1 MADSTSTSVN
11 FDESVTYTG
20 RVKWFNN
27 KQGYGFVTVVIGDK
41 QGEDIFVH
49 HSGVRVGEEQY
60 KYLVQGEYVDFS
72 LKTSEST
79 SHPYQATN
87 VTGVN
92 EGKLMCETRNEI
104 RSQRAEGEEVVQRK
118 QASFQRWSRRGG
130 NRRNQQSKGSN
141 TDDDGEWGLE
151 SKSVSTQ
158 AGASN

>member
-79 SHPYQATN
+79 AHPYQATN

-104 RSQRAEGEEVVQRK
+104 RSQRSEGEEVETESKPR
-118 QASFQRWSRRGG
+118 RRGG
-130 NRRNQQSKGSN
+130 NRRSGNRRGRQNKGSN
-141 TDDDGEWGLE
+141 TDDGEWGLE

-158 AGASN
+158 SGV

>member
-1 MADSTSTSVN
+1 MADTTSNSVN

-72 LKTSEST
+72 LKTSES
-79 SHPYQATN
+79 SAHPYQATN

-92 EGKLMCETRNEI
+92 EGKLMCETRNEL
-104 RSQRAEGEEVVQRK
+104 RLQRADGEGEDEVTERK
-118 QASFQRWSRRGG
+118 PRRRGG
-130 NRRNQQSKGSN
+130 NRRGGNRRGKQSKGSN
-141 TDDDGEWGLE
+141 TDEWGLE
-151 SKSVSTQ
+151 NKSVSTQ
-158 AGASN
+158 AEA

>member
-79 SHPYQATN
+79 AHPYQATN

-104 RSQRAEGEEVVQRK
+104 RSQRAEGEEVVQESKPR
-118 QASFQRWSRRGG
+118 SRGGRRRGG

-141 TDDDGEWGLE
+141 TDDGEWGLE
-151 SKSVSTQ
+151 
-158 AGASN
+158 

>member
-1 MADSTSTSVN
+1 MADTTSTSVN

-79 SHPYQATN
+79 AHPYQATN

-92 EGKLMCETRNEI
+92 EGKLMCETRNEL
-104 RSQRAEGEEVVQRK
+104 RSQRADGEEEVVESKPR
-118 QASFQRWSRRGG
+118 RRGG
-130 NRRNQQSKGSN
+130 NRRGGNRRGKQSKGSN
-141 TDDDGEWGLE
+141 TDEWGLE
-151 SKSVSTQ
+151 NKSVSTQ
-158 AGASN
+158 AEA

>member
-41 QGEDIFVH
+41 EGEDIFVH

-79 SHPYQATN
+79 AHPYQATN

-104 RSQRAEGEEVVQRK
+104 RSQRSEGEEVETESKPR
-118 QASFQRWSRRGG
+118 RRGG
-130 NRRNQQSKGSN
+130 NRRSGNRRGRQNKGSN
-141 TDDDGEWGLE
+141 TDDGEWGLE

-158 AGASN
+158 SGV

>member
-104 RSQRAEGEEVVQRK
+104 RSQRAEGEEVVQESKPR
-118 QASFQRWSRRGG
+118 SRGGRRRGG

-141 TDDDGEWGLE
+141 TDDGEWGLE

>member
-1 MADSTSTSVN
+1 MADTTSTSVN

-79 SHPYQATN
+79 AHPYQATN

-92 EGKLMCETRNEI
+92 EGKLMCETRNEL
-104 RSQRAEGEEVVQRK
+104 RSQRAEGEEEVTESKPR
-118 QASFQRWSRRGG
+118 RRGG
-130 NRRNQQSKGSN
+130 NRRGGNRRGKQSKGSN
-141 TDDDGEWGLE
+141 TDEWGLE

-158 AGASN
+158 AEA

>member
-1 MADSTSTSVN
+1 MADTTSTSVN

-79 SHPYQATN
+79 AHPYQATN

-92 EGKLMCETRNEI
+92 EGKLMCETRNEL
-104 RSQRAEGEEVVQRK
+104 RSQRAEGEEEVVESKPR
-118 QASFQRWSRRGG
+118 RRGG
-130 NRRNQQSKGSN
+130 NRRGGNRRGKQSKGSN
-141 TDDDGEWGLE
+141 TDEWGLE
-151 SKSVSTQ
+151 NKSVSTQ
-158 AGASN
+158 AEA

>member
-79 SHPYQATN
+79 AHPYQATN

-104 RSQRAEGEEVVQRK
+104 RSQRSEGEDVETESKPR
-118 QASFQRWSRRGG
+118 RRGG
-130 NRRNQQSKGSN
+130 NRRSGNRRGRQNKGSN
-141 TDDDGEWGLE
+141 TDDGEWGLE

-158 AGASN
+158 SGV